1 MSVTSRADSSKP
13 LVLRTAA
20 VWGTFVVASRDLRT
34 GQSLRMGDDRGALI
48 AKPDASPIVEVP
60 IRAVGAGWELDARG
74 ATGGV
79 LYLRGRSEDPAEL
92 GKGSAP
98 VPIVAGDY
106 GVLQYGSFSVFFQFA
121 HAAKAPAR
129 RPRVDLGLVLSFIF
143 ALITLGGGLLLLYM
157 LFPQQELPKPLELT
171 SPEEL
176 EVQYHFTPQPPEPSP
191 GADAEGAQ
199 GAKAK
204 DPTPAAGSAK
214 RAPGPN
220 KPSHAA
226 PSPAP
231 NAPHS
236 LSAMTD
242 VMQGA
247 VGREVLET
255 LGTLSSV
262 SDALGGLS
270 AAGLVLGGQS
280 GGLGLRASGN
290 GGGQGGS
297 AIFGSGT
304 LDTGFGSGAGV
315 AGNGRGRS
323 GSGSGA
329 GSAGKG
335 TGRGGEHRLEAG
347 VASAAGQ
354 GLSAEQIARVV
365 RARSGAFR
373 ACYESASA
381 RDPRLQGGI
390 TVSFNISPSGAVDAR
405 VADSSLGN
413 ARVEGCVLR
422 MFNRLHFPPADKA
435 TSANWPLV
443 FKPGKQ

>member
-1 MSVTSRADSSKP
+1 
-13 LVLRTAA
+13 
-20 VWGTFVVASRDLRT
+20 
-34 GQSLRMGDDRGALI
+34 
-48 AKPDASPIVEVP
+48 
-60 IRAVGAGWELDARG
+60 
-74 ATGGV
+74 
-79 LYLRGRSEDPAEL
+79 
-92 GKGSAP
+92 
-98 VPIVAGDY
+98 
-106 GVLQYGSFSVFFQFA
+106 
-121 HAAKAPAR
+121 
-129 RPRVDLGLVLSFIF
+129 
-143 ALITLGGGLLLLYM
+143 M

-191 GADAEGAQ
+191 GAEAEGAE

-204 DPTPAAGSAK
+204 DPTPAAGSLK

-220 KPSHAA
+220 KPSHEA

-231 NAPHS
+231 GAPHS

-247 VGREVLET
+247 VGKEVLET

-290 GGGQGGS
+290 GGGQGGT

-329 GSAGKG
+329 GGDGKG
-335 TGRGGEHRLEAG
+335 TGRGGEHRLEAA

-390 TVSFNISPSGAVDAR
+390 TVSFNISPAGAVNAR
-405 VADSSLGN
+405 IADSSLGS

-422 MFNRLHFPPADKA
+422 MFNRLRFPPADKA

-443 FKPGKQ
+443 FRPGKQ